1 MRMIAFHQEFE
12 NMNDYASYLDQLAA
26 LSMHSSDIIVDA
38 DLGLL
43 TLVTCSY
50 GVNNGRTIVHAM
62 EMPPS

>member
-1 MRMIAFHQEFE
+1 
-12 NMNDYASYLDQLAA
+12 MNDYASYLDQLTA
-26 LSMHSSDIIVDA
+26 LSMHASNIIVDA